1 MYLYFNS
8 NSVDD
13 WMVPFFALVAVL
25 WFTMA
30 LIVQNWNFLK
40 LFLRGRIRVRNG
52 ECFSPN
58 GHRLFADDDGTC
70 VICAEPMQGQE
81 VRTNASQQPPD
92 YITLKLFPHFSG
104 CKIYTPASQRHIT
117 ALQVTVLPCRH
128 IFHSECCARWAT
140 ENSRN
145 APAGQINCPACRCQ
159 TNSSAF
165 RQFLFE

>member
-1 MYLYFNS
+1 
-8 NSVDD
+8 
-13 WMVPFFALVAVL
+13 MVPFFALVAVL

-92 YITLKLFPHFSG
+92 YITLKSFPHFSG
-104 CKIYTPASQRHIT
+104 
-117 ALQVTVLPCRH
+117 
-128 IFHSECCARWAT
+128 
-140 ENSRN
+140 
-145 APAGQINCPACRCQ
+145 
-159 TNSSAF
+159 
-165 RQFLFE
+165 